1 MYWTNSLS
9 ILGNVCG
16 AVFALRFAH
25 LMRCSGQTHQCQQ
38 VKVVGNLFMEL
49 KHWLLRYQARVAAM
63 DHQHHKSTNLQV
75 AVARNN

>member
-16 AVFALRFAH
+16 AESVSMFVH
-25 LMRCSGQTHQCQQ
+25 LMHCSGRIHPCQQ

-75 AVARNN
+75 VDERSN